1 MGASKSLVAVP
12 LQAAG
17 GSGSGS
23 LVTGSDSQLVQS
35 SQGIVLSAVDRLIPA
50 KLVDKVKAGQFVEM
64 REFLPDNIKLVNRLD
79 SGSLNLAAPL

>member
-50 KLVDKVKAGQFVEM
+50 KLVAGQFVEM
-64 REFLPDNIKLVNRLD
+64 HEFLPDNIKLVNRLD